1 MKKYL
6 FLTLLSLSAHA
17 ADIQLCDVQPAK
29 NVLYKSSTMKISFVN
44 GLEAQKIYD
53 SLDVHELPPRG
64 GDFDQKYIKRAR
76 IKGKKTES
84 HQCWKINPPKMSG
97 KKFVAVADCFEFSC
111 NITEKFA
118 AEPAKK

>member
-1 MKKYL
+1 MKT
-6 FLTLLSLSAHA
+6 FLLLSVLSFSALA
-17 ADIQLCDVQPAK
+17 QDITLCEVKPDHK
-29 NVLYKSSTMKISFVN
+29 VLYQSATMKITFVN
-44 GLEAQKIYD
+44 GAEAQKIYD
-53 SLDVHELPPRG
+53 GLAVAETPPRG

-97 KKFVAVADCFEFSC
+97 KKFVAVADCYEFSC

-118 AEPAKK
+118 AEHVKK